1 MVDQIMNHIHQGLG
15 GPPIVFVHGYLCEL
29 ENWRHQVDHFQA
41 TNTVLACD
49 LRGLG
54 KTPLGDGEMTIE
66 QMGQDVVDL
75 LAHHDLTNAVLVGH
89 SMGCRVIMEAN
100 RRAKD
105 RVGALVLVDGS
116 RGGLNRAPDQAK
128 FDLAISETGYKSFVQ
143 ALFEGMFFGDG
154 PGWKDTALEAVFG
167 VSEDIGK
174 PLYRNLIAWDAEQ
187 LDPAL
192 AAIEVPVL
200 ILQSTYINLERKREK
215 LRAGETSPY
224 QDLITQRLADTHSVT
239 IPTGHFTMI
248 EEAEGTNQEI
258 AAFLGCLPSK

>member
-128 FDLAISETGYKSFVQ
+128 FDLSISETGYKLFVQ

-248 EEAEGTNQEI
+248 EEAERTNQEI
-258 AAFLGCLPSK
+258 AAFLECLPSK